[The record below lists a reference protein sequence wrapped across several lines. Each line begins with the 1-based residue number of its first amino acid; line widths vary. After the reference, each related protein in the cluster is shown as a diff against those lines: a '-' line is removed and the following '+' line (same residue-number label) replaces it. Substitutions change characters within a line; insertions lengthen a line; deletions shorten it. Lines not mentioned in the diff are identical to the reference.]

1 MIYDDDSDND
11 HDDDSDGNDD
21 SDDDDV
27 DDSNNDDSIYIYMHR
42 VIQMNSL
49 LNSMQM
55 KIKTRAV
62 GDVGNKNSNNNYY
75 RKNNIRNGFTLY
87 ECLEEHT
94 KEEVLDAGNEVY
106 CSVCKQHKAA
116 TKIVKFCRQYLPEVL
131 ILSLKRFEFRDVSN
145 VLGMHAPHRE
155 KIDTFVDFP
164 IDALDLS
171 EYCDDNG
178 VGVVMDGSNS
188 NSRSGSSNSSSSTSS
203 GSSSSVTALPAV
215 YDLFAV
221 CNHYGRMGFGH
232 YTAAARDWEKN
243 PSTSVGSPSSS
254 VDTKWYSYDDNA
266 VTGPC
271 NEQDIEE
278 EVHSKNAYILFYK
291 RRQQLL
297 E

>member
-1 MIYDDDSDND
+1 
-11 HDDDSDGNDD
+11 
-21 SDDDDV
+21 
-27 DDSNNDDSIYIYMHR
+27 
-42 VIQMNSL
+42 MNSL
-49 LNSMQM
+49 LNSMQL
-55 KIKTRAV
+55 KTKAV
-62 GDVGNKNSNNNYY
+62 GAVGNSRNATKNNNNNNKNNNNNNNYY
-75 RKNNIRNGFTLY
+75 RRNNIKNGFTLY
-87 ECLEEHT
+87 ECLDEHT
-94 KEEVLDAGNEVY
+94 KEEILDAGNEVY
-106 CSVCKQHKAA
+106 CSICKQHKAA

-178 VGVVMDGSNS
+178 GSVMMNSSDSSSSSSSPNS
-188 NSRSGSSNSSSSTSS
+188 NNSSSSSATSLS
-203 GSSSSVTALPAV
+203 AV

-243 PSTSVGSPSSS
+243 PSTSVGSPSST

-291 RRQQLL
+291 RRRQLL